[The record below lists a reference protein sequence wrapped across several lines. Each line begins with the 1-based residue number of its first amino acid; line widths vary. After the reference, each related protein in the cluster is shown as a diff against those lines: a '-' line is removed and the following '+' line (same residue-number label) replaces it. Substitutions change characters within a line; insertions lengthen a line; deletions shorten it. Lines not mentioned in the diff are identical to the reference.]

1 MEEARE
7 GLWESA
13 SAAHDEGRAGYRLY
27 LCRSG
32 IFPLVKYEEQLAQI
46 NDYCL
51 YLLTCL
57 EEKVTSLAPAEK
69 DRGWFAPVTWQVHCY
84 YGWLSMYQEV
94 NKGTMLLLLL
104 AFLETSL
111 QELTEWFS
119 DLAGRLAQWKKVHN
133 PKVSDQLQQLG
144 RCCGRDLREEL
155 AAELACYN
163 KVRRIRNRFVH
174 SQWDRMGDWPRQFSL
189 AEVIDMISRIL
200 TRVEEAGLSAG
211 LIG

>member
-7 GLWESA
+7 GLWESN
-13 SAAHDEGRAGYRLY
+13 SAAHDEGRAGYCLY

-57 EEKVTSLAPAEK
+57 EEKVASLAPAKEE
-69 DRGWFAPVTWQVHCY
+69 GWFAPITWQGHSY
-84 YGWLSMYQEV
+84 FGWRAMHEEV

-119 DLAGRLAQWKKVHN
+119 GLAGWPAERKNVRN
-133 PKVSDQLQQLG
+133 SKVSNQLHQLG
-144 RCCGRDLREEL
+144 QCCGRDLREEL
-155 AAELACYN
+155 AAELTYYD

-174 SQWDRMGDWPRQFSL
+174 SQWDQMGDWPQQFSL

-200 TRVEEAGLSAG
+200 TGVEDAGLSAG